1 MPERFHSNWLQMF
14 VFCLINHFFLDISI
28 KKHKN
33 INFSNETDI
42 IVSLFFLDA
51 KISQEN
57 KTPVTS
63 IFSGDTFSGVQTNL
77 ISFIPLE
84 YKSSLVHTLTN
95 RFFDLLSIVNTW
107 NLLSWELFSRLVIH
121 LKCVPET
128 LLSSFVY
135 IFSCRSSPKLVRPK
149 AISK

>member
-1 MPERFHSNWLQMF
+1 M
-14 VFCLINHFFLDISI
+14 DISI

-63 IFSGDTFSGVQTNL
+63 IFRGDTFSGVQTNL

-95 RFFDLLSIVNTW
+95 RFFDLLSIVNT
-107 NLLSWELFSRLVIH
+107 
-121 LKCVPET
+121 
-128 LLSSFVY
+128 
-135 IFSCRSSPKLVRPK
+135 
-149 AISK
+149 